1 MKIEQEET
9 DMIDFSRISLSPS
22 SDISMIIDEELS
34 RCYEKLP
41 DISDMTTDQILQY
54 MQLLYLAKLRD
65 DVSWIKENSDGIAN
79 SIADRII

>member
-1 MKIEQEET
+1 
-9 DMIDFSRISLSPS
+9 MIDFSRISLSPS
-22 SDISMIIDEELS
+22 SDISMIIDKELS

-79 SIADRII
+79 SIADRIF

>member
-1 MKIEQEET
+1 
-9 DMIDFSRISLSPS
+9 MIDFSKISLSPS

-54 MQLLYLAKLRD
+54 MQLLYMAKLRD
-65 DVSWIKENSDGIAN
+65 DISWIKENTEGIAN
-79 SIADRII
+79 TVADKIF

>member
-1 MKIEQEET
+1 
-9 DMIDFSRISLSPS
+9 MIDFSKIALSPS
-22 SDISMIIDEELS
+22 SDISMINDTELS

-65 DVSWIKENSDGIAN
+65 DISWIKENSDGIAN
-79 SIADRII
+79 SIADRIF

>member
-1 MKIEQEET
+1 
-9 DMIDFSRISLSPS
+9 MIDFGKIWRSPS
-22 SDISMIIDEELS
+22 SDISMIVDEELS

-65 DVSWIKENSDGIAN
+65 DVSWIKENTDSIAN
-79 SIADRII
+79 NIADRIF

>member
-79 SIADRII
+79 NIADRIF